1 VLLTKIEKFP
11 MQIYVTLVKK
21 KKRIINI
28 ISYLVHFFIKDCWIQ
43 DLSISQTSYI
53 INIDIFLLKH
63 IVLGLNLLINIIF
76 ASIRPIS

>member
-1 VLLTKIEKFP
+1 